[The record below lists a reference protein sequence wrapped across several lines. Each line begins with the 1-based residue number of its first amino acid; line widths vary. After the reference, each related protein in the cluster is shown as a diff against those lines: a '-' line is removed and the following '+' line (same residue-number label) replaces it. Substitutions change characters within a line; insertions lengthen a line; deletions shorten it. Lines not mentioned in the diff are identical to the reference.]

1 MSKIDDFG
9 LLPREGKDCIRCLD
23 LVLKIRHGEIKG
35 VVLSCHPLDQI
46 ADEDLAKFIESRELT
61 PN

>member
-1 MSKIDDFG
+1 MSKIDDYG
-9 LLPREGKDCIRCLD
+9 LLSKEARDCVRCLD

-46 ADEDLAKFIESRELT
+46 ADADLAQYIESREMS